1 MTFSN
6 VNDAPVISSNAISIA
21 EGATLVLGSGNINT
35 TDPDN
40 TPAQLTYTASGV
52 TSGHFALA
60 SSPGTV
66 ITSFTQAQISAGL
79 IVFVHNGGEA
89 APSYSLT
96 VSDGALSSVASGSS
110 VTFSN
115 VNDAPVLVTNSI
127 SITEGATIAITTAN
141 LNSTDSDNTAAQIVY
156 TVSGVTGGHFALASS
171 PGTAITSFT
180 QAQINA
186 GLIVFVHNGGEA
198 APSYSV
204 SLSDGTVSTP
214 GSTVSGGTFTPV
226 NDAPVVSGGLG
237 NVTVNQGAAN
247 QTISLTSAF
256 TDPDNPTLSYSAVS
270 ANGTLVGASI
280 SGSNLVLSFS
290 GSLTGSTTVTVT
302 ATDAAGLFVSTT
314 FTVTINGTT
323 TQPGMTLS
331 GGVLTITGTEGR
343 DHVNVK
349 YDEKKDELTVDLKL
363 NQGGGCSNDEGEH
376 IRQTFRASLVN
387 RIVAWL
393 FGGDDQYI
401 GNNGGNNGS
410 SDGAIPQYV
419 FGGSGDDHLQGG
431 RGNDVLS
438 GGSGNDELFGRDGSD
453 ILIGGLGCDTLRG
466 QDGDDILV
474 ANRVTFEADD
484 VALQSVL
491 AEWTSGRSFA
501 TRVANLRGTGS
512 GTRLNGSTFLDST
525 TVLNDNAV
533 DQLFGSNGQD
543 WFLGTVGQDLFKDR
557 NGNELIN

>member
-1 MTFSN
+1 M
-6 VNDAPVISSNAISIA
+6 
-21 EGATLVLGSGNINT
+21 
-35 TDPDN
+35 
-40 TPAQLTYTASGV
+40 
-52 TSGHFALA
+52 
-60 SSPGTV
+60 
-66 ITSFTQAQISAGL
+66 
-79 IVFVHNGGEA
+79 
-89 APSYSLT
+89 
-96 VSDGALSSVASGSS
+96 
-110 VTFSN
+110 
-115 VNDAPVLVTNSI
+115 
-127 SITEGATIAITTAN
+127 
-141 LNSTDSDNTAAQIVY
+141 
-156 TVSGVTGGHFALASS
+156 
-171 PGTAITSFT
+171 
-180 QAQINA
+180 
-186 GLIVFVHNGGEA
+186 
-198 APSYSV
+198 
-204 SLSDGTVSTP
+204 
-214 GSTVSGGTFTPV
+214 
-226 NDAPVVSGGLG
+226 
-237 NVTVNQGAAN
+237 TVN
-247 QTISLTSAF
+247 
-256 TDPDNPTLSYSAVS
+256 
-270 ANGTLVGASI
+270 
-280 SGSNLVLSFS
+280 
-290 GSLTGSTTVTVT
+290 
-302 ATDAAGLFVSTT
+302 
-314 FTVTINGTT
+314 
-323 TQPGMTLS
+323 
-331 GGVLTITGTEGR
+331 
-343 DHVNVK
+343 
-349 YDEKKDELTVDLKL
+349 LKL
-363 NQGGGCSNDEGEH
+363 NQGGGCLNDEGEH

-474 ANRVTFEADD
+474 ANRVTFESDD
-484 VALQSVL
+484 IALQSVL